1 MYDIKNNKIFV
12 QLFDGKTL
20 DGWKM
25 AGKGNFIIIEREK
38 ALLTHSG
45 MGLLWYYKKKFKDFI
60 LTLEWKVSNRS
71 DNSGVFVR
79 FPNPSTDPN
88 IAIEYG
94 YEIQIDDIG
103 SPDGKPI
110 HRTGAIY
117 NYKGPSSTKT
127 KSSSKQ
133 LAVGR
138 WNTFEIIV
146 IQQSYSVT
154 LNKEKVVTNFIG
166 NRSLEGF
173 IGLQNHDDR
182 SKVYFRNIII
192 KELKI

>member
-1 MYDIKNNKIFV
+1 MYDIPNNKIFV
-12 QLFDGKTL
+12 KLFDGKTL

-38 ALLTHSG
+38 ALVTQGG

-60 LTLEWKVSNRS
+60 LILEWKVSNRS

-79 FPNPSTDPN
+79 FPNPYADPN

-117 NYKGPSSTKT
+117 NYKGPSPKM

-138 WNTFEIIV
+138 WNIFEIVV

-166 NRSLEGF
+166 DRSLEGF
-173 IGLQNHDDR
+173 IGLQNHDDS
-182 SKVYFRNIII
+182 SKVYFRNIMI

>member
-1 MYDIKNNKIFV
+1 MYDIQNNKTFV
-12 QLFDGKTL
+12 KLFDGKTL

-38 ALLTHSG
+38 ALLTHGG

-60 LTLEWKVSNRS
+60 LTLEWKVSNRR

-79 FPNPSTDPN
+79 FPNPFTDPN

-94 YEIQIDDIG
+94 YEIQIDDIC

-117 NYKGPSSTKT
+117 NYKGSSSTKT

-173 IGLQNHDDR
+173 IGLQNHDNR
-182 SKVYFRNIII
+182 SKVYFRNIMI